1 MIEVTNMNKTEKEKS
16 EPQIEVTF
24 VIQGEPITEKFN
36 PNRKLKGA
44 VQEVLAKTGN
54 TGQPVSKWQ
63 LRTEDGRLLD
73 MEKSFNEEHI
83 SSGSKLFLSLQA
95 GRGG

>member
-1 MIEVTNMNKTEKEKS
+1 MNKSQKEKGQPLIEVTC
-16 EPQIEVTF
+16 
-24 VIQGEPITEKFN
+24 VIQGKPITEKFN

-54 TGQPVSKWQ
+54 TGQPFSGWQ

-73 MEKSFNEEHI
+73 MEKSFKEENI
-83 SSGSKLFLSLQA
+83 LSGSKLFLSLQV
-95 GRGG
+95 GKGG

>member
-1 MIEVTNMNKTEKEKS
+1 VENLTEPEKEKGK
-16 EPQIEVTF
+16 PLIEVTF
-24 VIQGEPITEKFN
+24 IIQGKPITEKFN

-44 VQEVLAKTGN
+44 VQEALAKTGN
-54 TGQPVSKWQ
+54 TGQPFSKWQ

-73 MEKSFNEEHI
+73 MEKSFKEENI

-95 GRGG
+95 GKGG